1 MSAAASSGSRGMKL
15 GAEPR
20 KLAILGALVAVA
32 IVVLIYNSNDST
44 PGISTPSRQASAP
57 NVTAPPSAALPHA
70 RERRRAMQRNR
81 DRNTLRMQEVT
92 VEAQQ
97 GSIDPTLRLDLL
109 ERLKNAKFTGAARS
123 LFEPGPA
130 EIPPQLAQKV
140 TVMPGPRPGAAPAA
154 MPGPAAPAGPPPI
167 TLKFYGF
174 AAPPTS
180 NGARRGFFLDGDEVL
195 IANEGDTIKGRYH
208 IVSLQPK
215 AAEVEDLTTKSKQS
229 LPIAPEGAG
238 SAM

>member
-1 MSAAASSGSRGMKL
+1 MSAVTTSGSRGIKL

-20 KLAILGALVAVA
+20 KLAILGALLAV
-32 IVVLIYNSNDST
+32 VVVVYLYNSNDT
-44 PGISTPSRQASAP
+44 GSTPSNAARTTRAT
-57 NVTAPPSAALPHA
+57 NAPPASSVLPHP
-70 RERRRAMQRNR
+70 REHHRTAQRAR
-81 DRNTLRMQEVT
+81 DRKTLRMEEVT

-109 ERLKNAKFTGAARS
+109 QRLKTVKFAGATRS

-130 EIPPQLAQKV
+130 ELPPQLAKKV
-140 TVMPGPRPGAAPAA
+140 TVMPGPRPGQAAAVQKPA
-154 MPGPAAPAGPPPI
+154 GPAQPPPI

-174 AAPPTS
+174 AAPATS
-180 NGARRGFFLDGDEVL
+180 NGARRGFFLDEDDVV

-215 AAEVEDLTTKSKQS
+215 AAEVEDLTTKNRQS
-229 LPIAPEGAG
+229 LPIAPEGSG

>member
-1 MSAAASSGSRGMKL
+1 MSAAASPGSRGLKL

-20 KLAILGALVAVA
+20 KLALLGGL
-32 IVVLIYNSNDST
+32 IVVVVLVWIYNSNGTS
-44 PGISTPSRQASAP
+44 PGPSNAATRATNATASSGASHP
-57 NVTAPPSAALPHA
+57 REHRRTAQ
-70 RERRRAMQRNR
+70 RAR
-81 DRNTLRMQEVT
+81 DRKTLRMQEVT

-109 ERLKNAKFTGAARS
+109 QRLKGVKFAGAGRS

-130 EIPPQLAQKV
+130 ELPPQLAKKV
-140 TVMPGPRPGAAPAA
+140 IVMPGAQPGQAAATAA
-154 MPGPAAPAGPPPI
+154 GPAAAPQPPPI

-174 AAPPTS
+174 AAPATS
-180 NGARRGFFLDGDEVL
+180 TGARRGFFLDEDEVL

-215 AAEVEDLTTKSKQS
+215 SAEVEDLTTKNRQS
-229 LPIAPEGAG
+229 LPIAPEGSG